1 MDFLFHPMNLSKKN
15 PEKIISILFFCVF
28 RMEESVK
35 ASVARRREQKWLD
48 MFARWSSFIE
58 SRFDKVK
65 ERCRKGIPPSVRGQA
80 WYHLSAAKYRHEN
93 ADRNCPTGSLFNFYL
108 TQTPASHVLE
118 DIGKD
123 LARSFPDH
131 EMFRDNGC
139 GQQSLF
145 DVLKA
150 YAVHDPAVGYCQAQA
165 PIAAILLMHLPP
177 EQAFWVFVQ
186 INEEYVKGYFSD
198 GLMAVKEDALATELL
213 IQRISSRGYRLLR
226 KLDVDPIL
234 YTLDW
239 YMTLFSRTYRAPQ
252 LFRIWDMF
260 FCEGVKVLFR
270 LALVIVRET
279 LEIGSS
285 DIVTKAYKCDNPMD
299 LVALIKQTAKNLPFD
314 VLLMK
319 MDKLPLSDIDLAQAC
334 GQARQELNADLN
346 TTNTRKKSSRS
357 QTHKHK

>member
-1 MDFLFHPMNLSKKN
+1 MVNYSLNSEQQRDEVPNTYA
-15 PEKIISILFFCVF
+15 FFVSANELET
-28 RMEESVK
+28 EESVK

-48 MFARWSSFIE
+48 IFARWSSFIE

-65 ERCRKGIPPSVRGQA
+65 TRCRKGIPPSARGQG

-93 ADRNCPTGSLFNFYL
+93 ADSNCPTGSVFNLYL
-108 TQTPASHVLE
+108 AQTPALNVLE
-118 DIGKD
+118 DIKQD

-139 GQQSLF
+139 GQESLF

-165 PIAAILLMHLPP
+165 PIAVILLMHLPP

-213 IQRISSRGYRLLR
+213 IQRVSQRGYRLLR
-226 KLDVDPIL
+226 KLDVDSIS
-234 YTLDW
+234 YKLDW

-252 LFRIWDMF
+252 LFP
-260 FCEGVKVLFR
+260 
-270 LALVIVRET
+270 LVIVRET
-279 LEIGSS
+279 LDVGPP
-285 DIVTKAYKCDNPMD
+285 DIVTKAHKCDNAMD
-299 LVALIKQTAKNLPFD
+299 RIVLIKQTAKSLPFD
-314 VLLMK
+314 VILTK
-319 MDKLPLSDIDLAQAC
+319 MDKLPLTDIDLAQAC
-334 GQARQELNADLN
+334 GQARQ
-346 TTNTRKKSSRS
+346 
-357 QTHKHK
+357 

>member
-1 MDFLFHPMNLSKKN
+1 MVNNYSLNSEQERDEVPNTYG
-15 PEKIISILFFCVF
+15 FFVSPDELE
-28 RMEESVK
+28 MEESVK

-48 MFARWSSFIE
+48 MFARWSSFIGAQ
-58 SRFDKVK
+58 FDKVK
-65 ERCRKGIPPSVRGQA
+65 ARCRKGIPPSVRGQA

-93 ADRNCPTGSLFNFYL
+93 ADRNCPTGSVFNFYL
-108 TQTPASHVLE
+108 TQTPALNVLE
-118 DIGKD
+118 DIRKD

-131 EMFRDNGC
+131 EMFRDDGC

-213 IQRISSRGYRLLR
+213 IQKISSKGYRLLH

-260 FCEGVKVLFR
+260 F
-270 LALVIVRET
+270 
-279 LEIGSS
+279 
-285 DIVTKAYKCDNPMD
+285 
-299 LVALIKQTAKNLPFD
+299 
-314 VLLMK
+314 
-319 MDKLPLSDIDLAQAC
+319 
-334 GQARQELNADLN
+334 
-346 TTNTRKKSSRS
+346 
-357 QTHKHK
+357 

>member
-1 MDFLFHPMNLSKKN
+1 MVNYSNNEQHREEVPNN
-15 PEKIISILFFCVF
+15 YGFFVSPNELEL
-28 RMEESVK
+28 EESVK
-35 ASVARRREQKWLD
+35 ASVTRRREQKWLE
-48 MFARWSSFIE
+48 MFDRWSFFIE

-65 ERCRKGIPPSVRGQA
+65 ERCRKGIPASVRGRA

-93 ADRNCPTGSLFNFYL
+93 ADKNCPTGSLYQFYL
-108 TQTPASHVLE
+108 TQTPASHILD
-118 DIGKD
+118 DISKD

-139 GQQSLF
+139 GQQSLA

-150 YAVHDPAVGYCQAQA
+150 YAVHDPDVGYCQAQA

-198 GLMAVKEDALATELL
+198 GLMAVKEDALATEILMSK
-213 IQRISSRGYRLLR
+213 ISSRAYKLLK

-270 LALVIVRET
+270 LAIVILRET
-279 LEIGSS
+279 LDIGSQ

-314 VLLMK
+314 ILLTK
-319 MDKLPLSDIDLAQAC
+319 MDKLPLTDIDLAQAC
-334 GQARQELNADLN
+334 GQARQQLNTDLN
-346 TTNTRKKSSRS
+346 NRKKSSHLQS
-357 QTHKHK
+357 KK